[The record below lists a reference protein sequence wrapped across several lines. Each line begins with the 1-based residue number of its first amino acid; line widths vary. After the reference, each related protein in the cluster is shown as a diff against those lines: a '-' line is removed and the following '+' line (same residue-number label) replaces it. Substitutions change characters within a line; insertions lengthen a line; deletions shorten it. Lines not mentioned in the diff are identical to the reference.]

1 MDSSS
6 IELPGSEIEKV
17 TVEGDTVKVRF
28 SCAYIVKTLSG
39 SVERTRWRQ
48 AGDLIFS
55 QAEVEGAVPE
65 TPVVCD
71 GGDVGQSVYTYRD
84 MLPIPFEG
92 RGRAYCD
99 LRLRGLDQ
107 HLKVVGESVILQM
120 EDRPYYIEHIRPS
133 Q

>member
-17 TVEGDTVKVRF
+17 TVEGDTVSIRF
-28 SCAYIVKTLSG
+28 SCAYIIKTLSG

-48 AGDLIFS
+48 AGELVFH
-55 QAEVEGAVPE
+55 QAEVEEPLPE
-65 TPVVCD
+65 TPATCD

-92 RGRAYCD
+92 RGRAHCE
-99 LRLRGLDQ
+99 LRLRGSDRMI
-107 HLKVVGESVILQM
+107 KVMGESVVLKM
-120 EDRPYYIEHIRPS
+120 EDRPYYIEHIRPE
-133 Q
+133 